1 MGLTTPDGTTYYVH
15 PTFLYES
22 LWNLIGFIIID
33 RYWYRKNHRKYD
45 GQIFLFYV
53 LWYGAGRACVEGL
66 RTDSLYIPGTNI
78 RTSQLVAAVSA
89 LVALVILLVNIKR
102 PHKPTYV
109 STLEAAA
116 AAGDAPEADAV
127 TETETTEAAGDGADS
142 ADTGSDTTE
151 KTEESKND

>member
-53 LWYGAGRACVEGL
+53 LWYGRRPRLRGGPEDRQPVYPRHQHTHVPARGRHIRARRAGHPAGE
-66 RTDSLYIPGTNI
+66 Y
-78 RTSQLVAAVSA
+78 
-89 LVALVILLVNIKR
+89 K
-102 PHKPTYV
+102 
-109 STLEAAA
+109 AAA
-116 AAGDAPEADAV
+116 QADLCLHA
-127 TETETTEAAGDGADS
+127 
-142 ADTGSDTTE
+142 
-151 KTEESKND
+151 